1 MHGRALYHIAISD
14 TQPLLHTLLMI
25 NETSARTVNSQL
37 AVIYQLFTLACIMQ
51 EESCMQ
57 IATMN
62 GTVLKVWYRELVD
75 IAGS

>member
-1 MHGRALYHIAISD
+1 
-14 TQPLLHTLLMI
+14 MI
-25 NETSARTVNSQL
+25 NKTSARTVNSQL